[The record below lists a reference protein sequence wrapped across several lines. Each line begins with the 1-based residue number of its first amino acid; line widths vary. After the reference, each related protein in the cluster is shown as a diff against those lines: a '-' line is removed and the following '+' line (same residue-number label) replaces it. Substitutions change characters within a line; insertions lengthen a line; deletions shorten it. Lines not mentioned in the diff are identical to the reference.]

1 MSVPMEEP
9 SRTSKALGPRPATAL
24 RRAEIVR
31 AAADVFAEK
40 GFAHGTLHEIAD
52 RVGMTHAGVLHHF
65 GSKEQLLVEALAYRD
80 RLMLEHRPEGQDL
93 FHYLVDI
100 AVANSKQAGM
110 IQAFLAAAGDSVAP
124 GRPAQ
129 PYFVER
135 YRILRAEVATAFE
148 QTCTERGVSDPAV
161 IAAAST
167 GILAVLD
174 GVQVQWLLSPEAVDL
189 EASTTFVIDAI
200 VAAVLA

>member
-80 RLMLEHRPEGQDL
+80 RLMLEQRPEGHDL
-93 FHYLVDI
+93 FRYLLDV

-110 IQAFLAAAGDSVAP
+110 IQAFLVAAGDSVAP
-124 GRPAQ
+124 GRTAQ

-135 YRILRAEVATAFE
+135 YRILRAEVSTAFE
-148 QTCTERGVSDPAV
+148 QLCAERGVSDPAKV
-161 IAAAST
+161 AAAST

-189 EASTTFVIDAI
+189 EVSTKFAIDAI

>member
-24 RRAEIVR
+24 RRAEIVQ

-100 AVANSKQAGM
+100 AVAAGRE
-110 IQAFLAAAGDSVAP
+110 LASRSSALVNRTVIGQ
-124 GRPAQ
+124 GETH
-129 PYFVER
+129 F
-135 YRILRAEVATAFE
+135 
-148 QTCTERGVSDPAV
+148 VSDAEEKV
-161 IAAAST
+161 RA
-167 GILAVLD
+167 L
-174 GVQVQWLLSPEAVDL
+174 
-189 EASTTFVIDAI
+189 DAI
-200 VAAVLA
+200 VARFSDRHFDYPSENLKRTLVVRIDIGTIAGKQHGVAGF